1 MCGVC
6 PVNAILYMYMYM
18 MKRLLENCEILAD
31 TGIEPGA
38 SDLSHQCSTT

>member
-18 MKRLLENCEILAD
+18 MKRLIGIFLENCEILAD
-31 TGIEPGA
+31 TR
-38 SDLSHQCSTT
+38 D